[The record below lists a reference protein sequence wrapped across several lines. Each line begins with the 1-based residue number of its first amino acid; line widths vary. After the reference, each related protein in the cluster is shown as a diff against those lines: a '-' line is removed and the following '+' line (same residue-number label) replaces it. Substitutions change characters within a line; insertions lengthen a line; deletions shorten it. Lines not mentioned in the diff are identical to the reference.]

1 MSTLANSALFLN
13 QFMTAAL
20 PKVEGT
26 QLGVYAIIYIRTG
39 LFEMH
44 PFEIISDLVHSSCR
58 GPIILPLASSVC
70 M

>member
-26 QLGVYAIIYIRTG
+26 QLGVYAIIYIRT

-44 PFEIISDLVHSSCR
+44 PFGIISDLAHSSCR

-70 M
+70 I